1 MRKRILILIAAA
13 VLMAANVYG
22 QEPDDYEINYEK
34 DIEKMKENFFD
45 KYEND
50 EYATRAGAVY
60 LITNVYD
67 INIQYDYTW
76 DKDYVSKVF
85 SDVTIK
91 ISDDIY
97 PDTKDYNAVYNGLK
111 LEVIKGEGDNLFR
124 PDELITKEDL
134 YVMLYNV
141 IRSDKIK
148 TYECSDMDADIN
160 ILNDYSDGNYVSEY
174 AKIPVAFFI
183 EQGLITGNIDPKG
196 NVTNKE
202 MLDIKNKVYG
212 AFKRT
217 NEENYITR
225 IEALKGLN
233 DYSFSGTREDFGAAD
248 FATDSPFADM
258 CSSFLYYSDERG
270 ATEFG
275 VKNKIVSGYADGTF
289 DPEGFITREDLCTM
303 LYNLITS
310 DTIDVFDADTEKY
323 KYDVSDI
330 EAYKDH
336 ENVNEYARLPIAFF
350 MNTDVISDKGGN
362 ICPKEYV
369 TVNEY
374 ENMKNKISEMFYIK

>member
-1 MRKRILILIAAA
+1 MKKLILILIAAA
-13 VLMAANVYG
+13 VLMAENVYG
-22 QEPDDYEINYEK
+22 QESNDYEINYEK

-60 LITNVYD
+60 LLTNVYD
-67 INIQYDYTW
+67 INVQYDYTW

-85 SDVTIK
+85 SDVTINER
-91 ISDDIY
+91 DDIY

-111 LEVIKGEGDNLFR
+111 LGVIRGEGDNLFR

-141 IRSDKIK
+141 IKSDKIK

-160 ILNDYSDGNYVSEY
+160 ILNSYSDGNYVSEY
-174 AKIPVAFFI
+174 AKVPVAFFI
-183 EQGLITGNIDPKG
+183 EQGLITGSIDPKD
-196 NVTNKE
+196 NVTNRE
-202 MLDIKNKVYG
+202 MLDTKNKVYG

-225 IEALKGLN
+225 IEALEGLN
-233 DYSFSGTREDFGAAD
+233 DYSFSGRKEYLSASDYTNY
-248 FATDSPFADM
+248 SPFADM
-258 CSSFLYYSDERG
+258 CSTILYSERG
-270 ATEFG
+270 AVNFG
-275 VKNKIVSGYADGTF
+275 IKNKIVSGYADGTF

-374 ENMKNKISEMFYIK
+374 ENMKNKISEKFGVNG

>member
-1 MRKRILILIAAA
+1 MKKLFLMLI
-13 VLMAANVYG
+13 VTSSLMTANVYA
-22 QEPDDYEINYEK
+22 QVHDNYEIQAE
-34 DIEKMKENFFD
+34 EMKENFFGE
-45 KYEND
+45 YEND

-67 INIQYDYTW
+67 INVQYDYTW

-91 ISDDIY
+91 ERDDIY

-111 LEVIKGEGDNLFR
+111 LGVISGGENNLFR
-124 PDELITKEDL
+124 PDELVTKEDL

-141 IRSDKIK
+141 IKSDRIK
-148 TYECSDMDADIN
+148 TYECGDMYGDIN
-160 ILNDYSDGNYVSEY
+160 ILNNYSDGNDVSGY
-174 AKIPVAFFI
+174 AKVPVAFFI
-183 EQGLITGNIDPKG
+183 EQGIITGSIDPKG
-196 NVTNKE
+196 NVTNRE

-225 IEALKGLN
+225 IEALEGLN
-233 DYSFSGTREDFGAAD
+233 DYSYSGTKEYLSAAD
-248 FATDSPFADM
+248 YTNYSPFADM
-258 CSSFLYYSDERG
+258 CSTILYSERG
-270 ATEFG
+270 AVNFG
-275 VKNKIVSGYADGTF
+275 IKNKIVSGYADGTF

-303 LYNLITS
+303 LYNLITY
-310 DTIDVFDADTEKY
+310 DTIDVFDTEKY

-336 ENVNEYARLPIAFF
+336 ENVNEYAKVPIVFF
-350 MNTDVISDKGGN
+350 MNTDVISDKEGS

-374 ENMKNKISEMFYIK
+374 EDMKNKISEKFGIDE